1 MLFRLAQGLPKLQAV
16 KFSLAWIMTEE
27 RRMGKIL
34 SRLLVAFIAGSV
46 ATAPALATAIA
57 SNDSAQTP
65 SQRDNRNHFHY
76 RLPSTLQVASRPSK
90 FFFGPTARVLNS
102 MEISF
107 SGGSSFGVEESG
119 GLLARCGLG
128 LGGVAEME
136 FSTTQ
141 VVNQLTGKETRFP
154 ARTFKVNLMPAR
166 FAERP
171 LVPTIAAQLRT
182 TSWGSVV
189 EREYAVARAVQ
200 EDYAKNYSNMRLDGL
215 SLQTRFTT
223 LHLVA
228 GKEGQLG
235 GIHLGFSL
243 TDVRTKGGGQ
253 WVLDEQTF
261 MYAYHSIPA
270 KQKNLLDPFGGAFI
284 NANETTQVMAE
295 VGVVPSFRYNVLE
308 KTIDITK
315 AWAGI
320 AGVRF
325 FMAKWVSWDVG
336 VRYLDTYAGIAD
348 AEISMALNLIL
359 PLKRVS
365 KE

>member
-1 MLFRLAQGLPKLQAV
+1 MSNFLP
-16 KFSLAWIMTEE
+16 
-27 RRMGKIL
+27 RIL
-34 SRLLVAFIAGSV
+34 ITFIASIVASV
-46 ATAPALATAIA
+46 PAPALGIEPA
-57 SNDSAQTP
+57 DSLR
-65 SQRDNRNHFHY
+65 SVERSDYKNHFPY
-76 RLPSTLQVASRPSK
+76 RLPSALQVASRPSK
-90 FFFGPTARVLNS
+90 FFFAPTARVLHS
-102 MEISF
+102 MEISL

-154 ARTFKVNLMPAR
+154 ARAFKVNLMPAR
-166 FAERP
+166 FAERTFIP
-171 LVPTIAAQLRT
+171 SIAAQLRT

-189 EREYAVARAVQ
+189 EREYAVASAVA
-200 EDYAKNYSNMRLDGL
+200 EDYAKTYSNTRLDGL

-223 LHLVA
+223 LHLAA
-228 GKEGQLG
+228 GKEGDLG
-235 GIHLGFSL
+235 GIHLGISL

-253 WVLDEQTF
+253 WIFDEKTF
-261 MYAYHSIPA
+261 MYTYHAIPP
-270 KQKNLLDPFGGAFI
+270 KQENLLDPFGGIFI
-284 NANETTQVMAE
+284 NANETTQIMAE
-295 VGVVPSFRYNVLE
+295 MGVVPTFRYNVAE

-325 FMAKWVSWDVG
+325 FMARWISWDVG
-336 VRYLDTYAGIAD
+336 VRYLSTYAGIAD

-359 PLKRVS
+359 PLKQTV